1 MPSKE
6 SRKKAGKASD
16 LPVDILDQIDRLL
29 VEGVSYDD
37 ISNFLGEQGFE
48 ISKTAIGRHGEE
60 FFETCRKLRVLEE
73 KSRVLASRGEDG
85 LILEEATSRL
95 LAQMIL
101 EALLS
106 GEIEKERLP
115 RMLSDFTRLQSSNV
129 QREKLRLEVMRRT
142 EKSAED
148 EDESGR
154 RGGLSDEAAA
164 EIRRKILGLP
174 E

>member
-1 MPSKE
+1 MPSKGP
-6 SRKKAGKASD
+6 RKKAGKASD
-16 LPVDILDQIDRLL
+16 LPVDVLDQVDRLL
-29 VEGVSYDD
+29 VEGTSYED
-37 ISNFLGEQGFE
+37 ISDFLAEQGFE

-60 FFETCRKLRVLEE
+60 FFETCRKLRVMEE
-73 KSRVLASRGEDG
+73 KSRVLASHGGEG
-85 LILEEATSRL
+85 LILEEAASRL
-95 LAQMIL
+95 LAQTIL

-106 GEIEKERLP
+106 GEIQKDLLP
-115 RMLSDFTRLQSSNV
+115 KILSDFTRLQSSNV
-129 QREKLRLEVMRRT
+129 QREKLRESMRRT

>member
-1 MPSKE
+1 MPSKGP
-6 SRKKAGKASD
+6 RKKAGKASD

-29 VEGVSYDD
+29 VEGTSYED
-37 ISNFLGEQGFE
+37 ISDFLAEQGFE

-73 KSRVLASRGEDG
+73 KSHVLASRGEDG
-85 LILEEATSRL
+85 LILEEAASRL

-101 EALLS
+101 DALLS

-115 RMLSDFTRLQSSNV
+115 RILSDFTRLQSSNV
-129 QREKLRLEVMRRT
+129 QREKLRESMRRT

-154 RGGLSDEAAA
+154 GGGLSDEAAA